1 MQVRKIV
8 TAMIIMC
15 ACIAGFLGN
24 VMLTGGASAHSTQA
38 QGTFT
43 FDRHAILPLQQL
55 QQSAQKLNVTPAKGS
70 TPEPSCITST
80 VVPRC
85 YSPQQIRAAY
95 NIPGNI
101 KSKGHTIVLI
111 DFATSPTLQSD
122 VHLYDQFYGLK
133 DPTINVFSPFSAPS
147 TDPGYYTE
155 TALDIEIAHAI
166 APDATIDLVLAN
178 LDTATDYG
186 QLMSLALQATQYA
199 VQNNLGE
206 VISQSFG
213 VGESCVS
220 ASYVQAEQQV
230 FAQARAE
237 GITVLASSGDYG
249 ADVISC
255 SGNEVA
261 LEQGVNLPAADP
273 LVTAVGGTTLN
284 ADVNTGQYVGET
296 AWSGDGNIALFG
308 ATSGGVS
315 TLFPAPDY
323 QNGITGQANRA
334 IPDVS
339 FDADPNTG
347 VPIVFS
353 QNGGLYIVP
362 VGGTSVGSPAWAA
375 IVVLANQVAGHRLG
389 FLNNALYAISS
400 GKNYASSF
408 HDITTG
414 NNIVEGI
421 DFNGNLTPATGY
433 NAGPGWDAVTGI
445 GTPIMQNLTKS
456 LAKSS

>member
-1 MQVRKIV
+1 MKVRTIV
-8 TAMIIMC
+8 TGMIIMC
-15 ACIAGFLGN
+15 ACITGFLGN
-24 VMLTGGASAHSTQA
+24 VVLTSGVSAHPTQT

-55 QQSAQKLNVTPAKGS
+55 QQYAQKLNVTSAKGS
-70 TPEPSCITST
+70 TPEPSCITSAT
-80 VVPRC
+80 SPRC
-85 YSPQQIRAAY
+85 YSPQQIRTAY
-95 NIPGNI
+95 TIPGV

-133 DPTINVFSPFSAPS
+133 DPTINVFSPFSTPS

-155 TALDIEIAHAI
+155 TALDIEMAHAI
-166 APDATIDLVLAN
+166 APNATIDLVLAN

-186 QLMSLALQATQYA
+186 QLMNLALQATQYA

-230 FAQARAE
+230 FAQARAK

-255 SGNEVA
+255 SGAEVA
-261 LEQGVNLPAADP
+261 LEEGVNLPAADP

-284 ADVNTGQYVGET
+284 ADVGTGRYVNET
-296 AWSGDGNIALFG
+296 AWSGNGNLALFG

-315 TLFPAPDY
+315 TLFPSPDY

-334 IPDVS
+334 IPDVA

-389 FLNNALYAISS
+389 FLNTALYAISS
-400 GKNYASSF
+400 SKNYASSF

-421 DFNGNLTPATGY
+421 DFNGNITPATGY
-433 NAGPGWDAVTGI
+433 SAGQGWDAVTGI
-445 GTPIMQNLTKS
+445 GTPVVQTLTQL
-456 LAKSS
+456 LASQH